1 MVSSEFTYIAE
12 SVYQLNDEKQSWKK
26 KKKSK
31 AGFGLSKS
39 LESLQRASTPLS
51 E

>member
-26 KKKSK
+26 KSK

-39 LESLQRASTPLS
+39 LEYLQRASTPLS